1 MTFSQRFALTIGIVL
16 IILLALALFGYFTG
30 AWDTEATAQESIPA
44 QYEARIAELER
55 AAMDE
60 AFKKHMMRLFDV
72 WVTDYDLPPRV
83 SKGASNA
90 RGAYSRAMSAI
101 DKRERK

>member
-1 MTFSQRFALTIGIVL
+1 MSFGQRFALTIVICL
-16 IILLALALFGYFTG
+16 AILFALALFGYLTG
-30 AWDTEATAQESIPA
+30 AWTTDAVAEESTPA
-44 QYEARIAELER
+44 QYEARMADLER

-90 RGAYSRAMSAI
+90 RAAYARAMAAI